1 MNGGYIALIVIGSL
15 LVIFFAVVFSLLP
28 VKTYFTALFSGC
40 HISCRRLITMRFR
53 KLPVFDLVNAY
64 ITARKANLGLS
75 LVQIENI
82 YSSNENYNA
91 LIEGMIVAKS
101 AGLNY
106 NMETIQKLVFA
117 GRNIRDF
124 VGEVLTSRVMDTE
137 WITGVCGDLQ
147 EINAKM
153 RVTLAVN
160 KKNIFSTIDESTII
174 ARVNESVL
182 SKICSAKDHRTI
194 MQNPEVLARAVYEA
208 DADNGNFY
216 ELVSVDVVELT
227 LGNDLS
233 ARKERD
239 LLEKQR
245 IIEQNKLETAL
256 KTINPVINKTK
267 AEKTDTINKQVV
279 DIIFDTDKNEQ
290 LETICEVAKEF
301 YPEDLNPNTYLLMI
315 WYMSKCK
322 LRDKAEISFLRYRDE
337 IIRINEMLDKIDQE
351 EQKVEKV
358 MLKK

>member
-15 LVIFFAVVFSLLP
+15 LVIFFAVVFILLP

-64 ITARKANLGLS
+64 ITSRKANLGLS

-153 RVTLAVN
+153 RVTLSVN

-245 IIEQNKLETAL
+245 IIEQNKLEQRRLLA
-256 KTINPVINKTK
+256 VAVEQEMK
-267 AEKTDTINKQVV
+267 ARTQEMKAKLIEKEMEVPNAVTEAIKDGKMDKLIDYYKMENIQADTEMRRRLVG
-279 DIIFDTDKNEQ
+279 Q
-290 LETICEVAKEF
+290 LGGS
-301 YPEDLNPNTYLLMI
+301 D
-315 WYMSKCK
+315 
-322 LRDKAEISFLRYRDE
+322 DE
-337 IIRINEMLDKIDQE
+337 E
-351 EQKVEKV
+351 EEEE
-358 MLKK
+358 

>member
-15 LVIFFAVVFSLLP
+15 LVIFFAVVFILLP

-64 ITARKANLGLS
+64 ITSRKANLGLS

-124 VGEVLTSRVMDTE
+124 VGEILTSRVMDTE

-153 RVTLAVN
+153 RVTLSVN

-245 IIEQNKLETAL
+245 IIEQNKLEQRRLLA
-256 KTINPVINKTK
+256 VAVEQEMK
-267 AEKTDTINKQVV
+267 ARTQEMKAKLIEKEMEVPNAVTEAIKDGKMDKLIDYYKMENIQADTEMRRRLVG
-279 DIIFDTDKNEQ
+279 Q
-290 LETICEVAKEF
+290 LGGSDDEEEKE
-301 YPEDLNPNTYLLMI
+301 E
-315 WYMSKCK
+315 
-322 LRDKAEISFLRYRDE
+322 
-337 IIRINEMLDKIDQE
+337 
-351 EQKVEKV
+351 
-358 MLKK
+358 

>member
-15 LVIFFAVVFSLLP
+15 LVIFFAVVFILLP

-64 ITARKANLGLS
+64 ITSRKANLGLS

-124 VGEVLTSRVMDTE
+124 VGEILTSRVMDTE

-245 IIEQNKLETAL
+245 IIEQNKLEQRRLLA
-256 KTINPVINKTK
+256 VAVEQEMK
-267 AEKTDTINKQVV
+267 ARTQEMKAKLIEKEMEVPNAVTEAIKDGKMDKLIDYYKMENIQADTEMRRRLVG
-279 DIIFDTDKNEQ
+279 Q
-290 LETICEVAKEF
+290 LGGS
-301 YPEDLNPNTYLLMI
+301 D
-315 WYMSKCK
+315 
-322 LRDKAEISFLRYRDE
+322 DE
-337 IIRINEMLDKIDQE
+337 E
-351 EQKVEKV
+351 EEEE
-358 MLKK
+358 

>member
-15 LVIFFAVVFSLLP
+15 LVIFFAVVFILLP

-124 VGEVLTSRVMDTE
+124 VGEILTSRVMDTE

-216 ELVSVDVVELT
+216 ELVSVDVIELT

-245 IIEQNKLETAL
+245 IIEQNKLEQRRLLA
-256 KTINPVINKTK
+256 VAVEQEMK
-267 AEKTDTINKQVV
+267 ARTQEMKAKLIEKEMEVPNAVTEAIKDGKMDKLIDYYKMENIQADTEMRRRLVG
-279 DIIFDTDKNEQ
+279 Q
-290 LETICEVAKEF
+290 LGGS
-301 YPEDLNPNTYLLMI
+301 D
-315 WYMSKCK
+315 
-322 LRDKAEISFLRYRDE
+322 DE
-337 IIRINEMLDKIDQE
+337 E
-351 EQKVEKV
+351 EEEE
-358 MLKK
+358 